1 MFDEPEGSYILR
13 GDPGPFAP
21 LEKLVEY
28 LERLRGLSNCS
39 EVVAER
45 ATIRDYIQVRR
56 QRPMRGD
63 DFAKFRERLSFLMLD
78 H

>member
-1 MFDEPEGSYILR
+1 MFDEPEGSYILC

-28 LERLRGLSNCS
+28 LESLRKLPNCT
-39 EVVAER
+39 EVIEER
-45 ATIRDYIQVRR
+45 ATIRDYIQLRR

-63 DFAKFRERLSFLMLD
+63 DFSKLRERLSLLMLD